1 MISYIRTHSQCN
13 VTISSTAPAVLCSP
27 GNINISANGTGAVT
41 AVLDNDFDA
50 GNAGVGWN
58 VSPAGQFNN
67 PCDPSIDGGTY
78 MWMGNTT
85 AAPRTLETVPLD
97 VDCGGQICFYFDMAA
112 QGDLSPCEG
121 PDKLMREFILNIQ
134 LMEVLLGQ
142 PFIILL
148 LTTMEVLMQHAPV
161 VVTLLLGINIV
172 IPFQVQL
179 KQQILYLDGT
189 KVVVLIPAMIIGV

>member
-1 MISYIRTHSQCN
+1 MIKKIGFIFFVFLISYIRTHSQCN

-97 VDCGGQICFYFDMAA
+97 VDCGGQICFYFDMAT

-121 PDKLMREFILNIQ
+121 PD
-134 LMEVLLGQ
+134 EVDELS
-142 PFIILL
+142 
-148 LTTMEVLMQHAPV
+148 
-161 VVTLLLGINIV
+161 
-172 IPFQVQL
+172 
-179 KQQILYLDGT
+179 
-189 KVVVLIPAMIIGV
+189 LIHI